1 MQGGSSDGSLPFG
14 CAEQLRAAVGAPPC
28 QGILV
33 GAAGQWDYKNVVPAA
48 GPGGGG
54 PANQNGGLQCVD
66 LAGQSLDGK
75 LGRRLIRLTEALP
88 PYQPA
93 LGLQLQGLQQHVPVL
108 VESLWDPGHAVPDS
122 SQWTIDRPQPP
133 VPVFARRAKKG
144 AVEGPQIGGS
154 LRKERQAG
162 KRLGKAS
169 EGVQDPRP
177 RVRAKPWG
185 VPVEA
190 KACPPFYRNKCQGK
204 YVMDLF
210 SGAGGVGRA
219 VARFGYR
226 CKQWDLNFGKEH
238 DLTDQIV
245 LRRILSEI
253 RKQRVLGVIMDPP
266 LRTFST
272 ARDRQHPIRD
282 RLQPWGVHHSLLSKS
297 ETADIERDNQCLQAC
312 LRIIRELDR
321 FRIPY
326 LLAQPASSKVWWLPE
341 VVAQQSK
348 AFTEVVASDTCQ
360 FGTKWRRRL
369 CFLAGHF
376 ESEDLHRMRLT
387 CSGPHKLCSRT
398 SCAHSP
404 LTRRTQSTLR
414 TPVAAQFPS
423 MLCTAIAYG
432 LTAAQHSLP
441 IG

>member
-1 MQGGSSDGSLPFG
+1 MASWADGLFDSLKRCHPTSP
-14 CAEQLRAAVGAPPC
+14 L
-28 QGILV
+28 
-33 GAAGQWDYKNVVPAA
+33 
-48 GPGGGG
+48 
-54 PANQNGGLQCVD
+54 
-66 LAGQSLDGK
+66 
-75 LGRRLIRLTEALP
+75 
-88 PYQPA
+88 

-108 VESLWDPGHAVPDS
+108 AESLWDPGHAVPDS

-154 LRKERQAG
+154 LRKECQAG

-219 VARFGYR
+219 VARFGHR

-238 DLTDQIV
+238 DLTDQKV

-282 RLQPWGVHHSLLSKS
+282 RLQKWGVHHSLLSRS
-297 ETADIERDNQCLQAC
+297 ETADIERDNDSAFKHVCASFASSIGFASPTSSPNL
-312 LRIIRELDR
+312 LRLR
-321 FRIPY
+321 FGGCRRSWLNNPR
-326 LLAQPASSKVWWLPE
+326 LSQRSLPVTPASSVPSGVE
-341 VVAQQSK
+341 DC
-348 AFTEVVASDTCQ
+348 AFWQAILS
-360 FGTKWRRRL
+360 
-369 CFLAGHF
+369 
-376 ESEDLHRMRLT
+376 
-387 CSGPHKLCSRT
+387 PRT
-398 SCAHSP
+398 
-404 LTRRTQSTLR
+404 
-414 TPVAAQFPS
+414 
-423 MLCTAIAYG
+423 CTACALLAVG
-432 LTAAQHSLP
+432 PTNFARGHPARTHRLQGGRKAP
-441 IG
+441 